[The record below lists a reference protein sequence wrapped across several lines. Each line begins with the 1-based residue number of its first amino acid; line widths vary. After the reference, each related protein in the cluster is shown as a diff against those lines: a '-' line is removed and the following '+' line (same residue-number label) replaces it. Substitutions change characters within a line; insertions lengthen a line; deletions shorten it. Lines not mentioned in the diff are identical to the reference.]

1 MKEYVIMTLL
11 LLPFEDTFKVDSKLW
26 LLDVK
31 VPHCEVELPTTYH
44 DGLNKHEITI
54 GKKKMQLVGN
64 ICPSKVALLD
74 NQHGENTEINKE
86 KYEQTNVQ

>member
-54 GKKKMQLVGN
+54 SKKKMQLVGN
-64 ICPSKVALLD
+64 IKFRQIITEQEVKKYWLL
-74 NQHGENTEINKE
+74 
-86 KYEQTNVQ
+86 